1 MENGFRFKYV
11 WILLFVFFVWNCK
24 KGAKKDE
31 TPALEDRIKLAK
43 IELSE
48 SSSGLKVLG
57 SVSFFKKAEV
67 TSKILGRIKQY
78 FKEEGDSVVAGDVL
92 AQMET
97 LNLEIQ
103 LSKDKASVEVQ
114 TRQRDLASAKLFI
127 AKQRVERELAN
138 IEKAEADVRD
148 SREIRNNLLRSAE
161 NKKKLNEAGAVSE
174 TELKSVETSLNSA
187 NISLFKAEKNLAS
200 LQLGYRPED
209 LKKANIP
216 MPKTKAGLKDAYIKL
231 NTMIESA
238 EFDMSEANL
247 KSTLKNMESTELLL
261 KEAKIRSPLT
271 GTIASRIKEQ
281 GEAVKEGEAL
291 YIVVDTAKV
300 ILKFNVSESELWRLK
315 KDQKVNFIIDAYP
328 GQEFEGKVY
337 IISPIVDPQSRTV
350 EVKVLAQNDKKL
362 LKPGMFTRG
371 HILQED
377 VKKLSF
383 QIPIKALI
391 KSKEGKK
398 ATVFTA
404 NEEGRLFGT
413 EVEIIKEE
421 GDLAEVVGNLE
432 VGRYVA
438 VSELNEL
445 KDGQRVKLP
454 KPAESAVPS
463 APAADPGSGSG
474 GNETESS
481 EADKKKN

>member
-1 MENGFRFKYV
+1 MRSKFRFKTA
-11 WILLFVFFVWNCK
+11 WIFLSLFLLLECK
-24 KGAKKDE
+24 KGNKKE
-31 TPALEDRIKLAK
+31 ELAPLEDRIKLSK

-67 TSKILGRIKQY
+67 TSKILGRIQQY
-78 FKEEGDSVVAGDVL
+78 FKEEGDNVGVGDVL
-92 AQMET
+92 AKMET

-127 AKQRVERELAN
+127 ARQRVDRELAN
-138 IEKAEADVRD
+138 IEKAEADVKD

-216 MPKTKAGLKDAYIKL
+216 IPKNNNKSALKEAYTRL

-238 EFDMSEANL
+238 ELDMAEANL

-261 KEAKIRSPLT
+261 REANIRSPLA
-271 GTIASRIKEQ
+271 GIIASRMKEQ

-291 YIVVDTAKV
+291 YIVVDTSKV

-328 GQEFEGKVY
+328 GQDFVGKVY

-350 EVKVLAQNDKKL
+350 EVKVLSQNDKKL

-371 HILQED
+371 YILQENAEKKSFLIPLKAI
-377 VKKLSF
+377 VKDKD
-383 QIPIKALI
+383 
-391 KSKEGKK
+391 GKK
-398 ATVFTA
+398 GTVFVA
-404 NEEGRLFGT
+404 NNEERLFGV

-421 GDLAEVVGNLE
+421 GDQAEVYGKLE
-432 VGRYVA
+432 VGRYIA
-438 VSELNEL
+438 VSELSEL
-445 KDGQRVKLP
+445 KEGQKVKVPKSPEALP
-454 KPAESAVPS
+454 SDS
-463 APAADPGSGSG
+463 NSSLD
-474 GNETESS
+474 ESS
-481 EADKKKN
+481 EKSIH